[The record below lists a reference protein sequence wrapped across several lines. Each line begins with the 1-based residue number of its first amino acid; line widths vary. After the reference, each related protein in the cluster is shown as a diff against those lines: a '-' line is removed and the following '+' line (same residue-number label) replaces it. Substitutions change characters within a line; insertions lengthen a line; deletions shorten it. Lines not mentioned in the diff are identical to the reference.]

1 MNDASRFFGINS
13 FQSAFEMLT
22 FAVWTEDIQQKQQ
35 VQGCLCH
42 STFVQT
48 AVEKCTNFDAFIDPR

>member
-1 MNDASRFFGINS
+1 MNDASCFFGINS

-22 FAVWTEDIQQKQQ
+22 FAMWTEDIQQKQQ
-35 VQGCLCH
+35 VQGFLYR

-48 AVEKCTNFDAFIDPR
+48 AVEKCTNFEAFINPR